1 MGSGSASKRNIL
13 PAKFYRHFEQL
24 VNAIFKTNHPWRKL
38 SSCHYCIEIC
48 TQCQAWKKPKIYTL
62 DSTCASQV
70 FRNESKLNLGK
81 GKILTWFKQISLHM
95 DRKYCAHLNSWFM
108 NCKSCWRCFQF
119 GPILKEKKSNPCKVP
134 QIYTLGW
141 KVKVRTF
148 WEAHKIWKN
157 LPHGLYTY
165 LVNIQTMRKIFSN
178 CVCFSESPNFN
189 GSFFRGWEKIPA
201 EVIPPLPGT
210 IYKYP

>member
-1 MGSGSASKRNIL
+1 MGSRSASKRNIL

-95 DRKYCAHLNSWFM
+95 DRKYCAHLNLWTANHVGGVF
-108 NCKSCWRCFQF
+108 N
-119 GPILKEKKSNPCKVP
+119 LVP
-134 QIYTLGW
+134 SSKRRNQ
-141 KVKVRTF
+141 
-148 WEAHKIWKN
+148 
-157 LPHGLYTY
+157 
-165 LVNIQTMRKIFSN
+165 
-178 CVCFSESPNFN
+178 
-189 GSFFRGWEKIPA
+189 IPA
-201 EVIPPLPGT
+201 KSLKFIL
-210 IYKYP
+210 

>member
-1 MGSGSASKRNIL
+1 M
-13 PAKFYRHFEQL
+13 
-24 VNAIFKTNHPWRKL
+24 
-38 SSCHYCIEIC
+38 
-48 TQCQAWKKPKIYTL
+48 
-62 DSTCASQV
+62 
-70 FRNESKLNLGK
+70 
-81 GKILTWFKQISLHM
+81 ISFHM

-210 IYKYP
+210 IYKYT